1 MLTQDD
7 HKQIGEAI
15 TQAESRTTGEIFC
28 VLAHEV
34 SRYREVPLAWAAL
47 AALLLPPLII
57 LPGLHH
63 VFFTAMPD
71 WSTDSPRAMES
82 LAIRALTSWSLFQA
96 VIFLVVTL
104 LVSLPRVKRAMT
116 PRFLKRH
123 RVRQAARRHFVAAG
137 GKLGHSQ
144 PHILIFASL
153 WDRQVELVA
162 HAAIHKAVGEG
173 PWNAAVAAVGEGMK
187 QRKAADGFIRAI
199 AVCGA
204 ALAQHFPAQSHGK
217 NVLADDIL
225 EI

>member
-7 HKQIGEAI
+7 HRQIGEAI
-15 TQAESRTTGEIFC
+15 TAAESRTTGEIFC

-47 AALLLPPLII
+47 AALLLPPLIV

-63 VFFTAMPD
+63 VFFSVTPD
-71 WSTDSPRAMES
+71 WSTDSPRAMER
-82 LAIRALTSWSLFQA
+82 LALRALTSWSLFQA
-96 VIFLVVTL
+96 VIFLAVTL
-104 LVSLPRVKRAMT
+104 LVSLPKVKRAMT

-137 GKLGHSQ
+137 GKLGRNQ

-162 HAAIHKAVGEG
+162 HSAIHKAVGEG
-173 PWNAAVAAVGEGMK
+173 PWNAAVAALSAGMTD
-187 QRKAADGFIRAI
+187 RKAAHGFIRAI
-199 AVCGA
+199 AICGA
-204 ALAQHFPAQSHGK
+204 ALAEHFPAESHGK
-217 NVLADDIL
+217 NALADDIL